1 MPLVPSANTEIS
13 RGSISIT
20 ASVPGMM
27 ILQPQNR
34 SHKNTT
40 KTQKVCKAELCT
52 LYPLSDTGKTMSL
65 NHKKYEKSKQNNM
78 FPLTFCKSPPPPKKK
93 NTTTVGLFRLG
104 EYFLLPAKLRS
115 HPMIRYLQTQASCFG
130 PWDGTGK
137 RHIGNF
143 KGYRVKPRK

>member
-40 KTQKVCKAELCT
+40 KTRKVCKAELCT

-78 FPLTFCKSPPPPKKK
+78 FPLTFCKSPSPPQKKK
-93 NTTTVGLFRLG
+93 HNNSWFVSLGGVFFVAGQATISSNDPVSSDSSKLFRTLG
-104 EYFLLPAKLRS
+104 RDRKAP
-115 HPMIRYLQTQASCFG
+115 
-130 PWDGTGK
+130 
-137 RHIGNF
+137 
-143 KGYRVKPRK
+143 YREL